1 MPLALYLPLL
11 LPLTAFPVA
20 RLAGD
25 HLHPRTATRL
35 LTVVSVVLSVCSTL
49 CLALLV
55 VVGTAQLPGN
65 PLPDGWS
72 DAEVR
77 DAIPHVSLFGIL
89 AIPTFVAILTA
100 VAVTHRRDRV
110 EHRLALNAVAGAPA
124 GGELTVLPD
133 PTPYAY
139 ALRGPPDRIVV
150 STGMLLPL
158 DDEERRALIAHERA
172 HLRGRHHL
180 ALAAT
185 RLAAC
190 AHPLL
195 RPIHTT
201 VAYTVER
208 WADED
213 AAEALGDRRTIARAV
228 GKAALAAKGRPPF
241 AAPAFAAPGP
251 VPRRVAALL
260 GPPPPTAWPT
270 PRSRAGVAALV
281 AATGTTVSVLAS
293 LNAAVALVLL
303 LIAATPL

>member
-1 MPLALYLPLL
+1 MSLALYLPLL
-11 LPLTAFPVA
+11 LPLTAIPVA
-20 RLAGD
+20 RLASD

-35 LTVVSVVLSVCSTL
+35 LTTVSVVLAACSTV

-72 DAEVR
+72 DPEVR
-77 DAIPHVSLFGIL
+77 DAIPHVRFFGIL
-89 AIPTFVAILTA
+89 AIPVFAAVLLGVVATHLRGRAEHRRILEA
-100 VAVTHRRDRV
+100 VADMPTTT
-110 EHRLALNAVAGAPA
+110 
-124 GGELTVLPD
+124 ELTVLPD

-150 STGMLLPL
+150 STGMLTTL

-195 RPIHTT
+195 RPIRTT
-201 VAYTVER
+201 TAYTVER

-213 AAEALGDRRTIARAV
+213 AAEAVGDRRTIARAV
-228 GKAALAAKGRPPF
+228 GKAALASNAR
-241 AAPAFAAPGP
+241 AAPATPAFALPGP

-260 GPPPPTAWPT
+260 GPAPPDTWPK
-270 PRSRAGVAALV
+270 PRSRAGIAALV
-281 AATGTTVSVLAS
+281 AATGTTVSVLS
-293 LNAAVALVLL
+293 CINAAIALILL